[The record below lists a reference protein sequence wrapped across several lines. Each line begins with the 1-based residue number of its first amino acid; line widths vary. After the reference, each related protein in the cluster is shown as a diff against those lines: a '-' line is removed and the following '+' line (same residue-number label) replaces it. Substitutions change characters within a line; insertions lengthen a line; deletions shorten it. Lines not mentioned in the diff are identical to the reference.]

1 MRALSKEEVVSK
13 YKNDYY
19 KKKQALR
26 CNEAHTLFE
35 LRDLEDLIVKTMGVD
50 VWLAIMY
57 FTEKKIEDNQQDDD
71 IRSYDAALYAI
82 RGDVRDAIE
91 EIDKLEYHVINGKR
105 LNRLDIN
112 KRLECIKNQLKDSE
126 GL

>member
-1 MRALSKEEVVSK
+1 MSMVVEVTS
-13 YKNDYY
+13 
-19 KKKQALR
+19 LHT
-26 CNEAHTLFE
+26 EAHTLFE

>member
-1 MRALSKEEVVSK
+1 MVVEVTS
-13 YKNDYY
+13 
-19 KKKQALR
+19 LHT
-26 CNEAHTLFE
+26 EAHTLLE

-57 FTEKKIEDNQQDDD
+57 FTEKKIEDNQQNAEYTEDD

-91 EIDKLEYHVINGKR
+91 EIDKLEHHVINGKR
-105 LNRLDIN
+105 LNRLDTN